1 MDAALSIHDPHAHER
16 VRQTWGRNGNE
27 VSLCAEVRFDL
38 PRHTTKRHAN
48 KNVRLFGARA
58 LELEQNIGILRWR
71 RKSPNQLGTAEP
83 VESTAPPSPVIVRYT
98 NPEPASR
105 NAWIESTSREH
116 QGLRYRWML
125 TCQKE
130 ITLSKPVDSCCLTV
144 QEQASES
151 AVEFCNSRLRFDDYI
166 PVVVQIE
173 LELAPSRSQVPGLRP
188 NGIKSR
194 RAFNGDQR
202 RLNVAHT
209 KINKAILASIIIE
222 DDGSAELT
230 LKNPP
235 GTFFK
240 S

>member
-1 MDAALSIHDPHAHER
+1 
-16 VRQTWGRNGNE
+16 
-27 VSLCAEVRFDL
+27 
-38 PRHTTKRHAN
+38 
-48 KNVRLFGARA
+48 
-58 LELEQNIGILRWR
+58 
-71 RKSPNQLGTAEP
+71 
-83 VESTAPPSPVIVRYT
+83 
-98 NPEPASR
+98 
-105 NAWIESTSREH
+105 
-116 QGLRYRWML
+116 ML
-125 TCQKE
+125 TCQRE

-194 RAFNGDQR
+194 RTFNGDQR